1 MTWNV
6 VVAKAAQK
14 QLAKFPV
21 KDQVRIAK
29 AMRAMADDPFS
40 GDIIKLEGQNDR
52 WRRRVGN
59 YRIFFAVDR
68 DATTIGISAIMRRTS
83 TTY

>member
-14 QLAKFPV
+14 RLAKFPA
-21 KDQVRIAK
+21 KDQDKLAAVLV
-29 AMRAMADDPFS
+29 AMEADPFS
-40 GDIIKLEGQNDR
+40 GDIIKLEGESDR
-52 WRRRVGN
+52 WRRRVGS
-59 YRIFFAVDR
+59 YRVFFAVDR
-68 DATTIGISAIMRRTS
+68 AAKTVSVNAIVRRTS

>member
-1 MTWNV
+1 MAWTV

-14 QLAKFPV
+14 QVARFPA
-21 KDQVRIAK
+21 KDQGKLAGALV
-29 AMRAMADDPFS
+29 AMETDPFF
-40 GDIIKLEGQNDR
+40 GDIIKLEGQKDR
-52 WRRRVGN
+52 WRRRAGS

-68 DATTIGISAIMRRTS
+68 AARTVSVNAIVRRTS

>member
-6 VVAKAAQK
+6 IVANAARK
-14 QLAKFPV
+14 QLARFPA
-21 KDQVRIAK
+21 KDQDRIA
-29 AMRAMADDPFS
+29 AALRAMSIDPFS
-40 GDIIKLEGQNDR
+40 GDIVKLEGDGER

-59 YRIFFAVDR
+59 YRVLFSVQAVTR
-68 DATTIGISAIMRRTS
+68 MVVVSMIARRTS

>member
-1 MTWNV
+1 MIWTI

-14 QLAKFPV
+14 QLVRFPA
-21 KDQVRIAK
+21 KDQKRLAAALL
-29 AMRAMADDPFS
+29 AMEEDPLS
-40 GDIIKLEGQNDR
+40 GDIIKLEGENDR

-59 YRIFFAVDR
+59 YRIFFAVDSAAR
-68 DATTIGISAIMRRTS
+68 TVSVNTILRRTS